1 MGAWPIA
8 FYLAAYRKAATAFEE
23 IIKRNPETIADH
35 LMLAATYAQLGR
47 IEDAQWEAAEIMTL
61 QPGFTLT
68 EARARTPYKNPRD
81 LNLYIDAL
89 ARAGLPK

>member
-1 MGAWPIA
+1 
-8 FYLAAYRKAATAFEE
+8 
-23 IIKRNPETIADH
+23 
-35 LMLAATYAQLGR
+35 
-47 IEDAQWEAAEIMTL
+47 MTL